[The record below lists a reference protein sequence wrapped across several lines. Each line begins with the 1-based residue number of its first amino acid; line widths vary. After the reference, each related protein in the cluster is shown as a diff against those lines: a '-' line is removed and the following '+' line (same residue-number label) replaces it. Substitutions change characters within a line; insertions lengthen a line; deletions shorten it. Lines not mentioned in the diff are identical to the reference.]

1 MYEVYRGSVR
11 LLHGYDK
18 PTAGYIKALVDA
30 GYEVRR
36 EGKVKDERTKQDLQ
50 HGLPR
55 RAKVT

>member
-18 PTAGYIKALVDA
+18 PTAGYIKALERA

-36 EGKVKDERTKQDLQ
+36 EKVKDERHNQSIS
-50 HGLPR
+50 
-55 RAKVT
+55 RANELHPK